1 RRQTWPPVKISEALN
16 EVTHLSA
23 ELQPAE
29 RLWSLIDEPLANR
42 DFKCLEALEQVL
54 AQRCRYLSAQM
65 SDFIQGLTDFHW
77 WPSLTPA
84 L

>member
-1 RRQTWPPVKISEALN
+1 
-16 EVTHLSA
+16 

-29 RLWSLIDEPLANR
+29 RLWPLIDEPLAIRNFN
-42 DFKCLEALEQVL
+42 DLEALEQVL

-77 WPSLTPA
+77 WPSLTPTFMRE
-84 L
+84 